1 MTTVLLTNEAEV
13 SETQNGS
20 TTAWIN
26 MQEGAVAGFV
36 AAKGDAAVGKVPPL
50 DKKIEMCLY
59 L

>member
-1 MTTVLLTNEAEV
+1 MTTVLLTNEEEV

-50 DKKIEMCLY
+50 TKK
-59 L
+59 

>member
-1 MTTVLLTNEAEV
+1 M

-36 AAKGDAAVGKVPPL
+36 AAKGDTAVGKVPL